1 MRGSITSLN
10 CDETIPMECII
21 SVICEIMNACID
33 ADHEMSDLEEVLDE
47 ALQLDFNVQ
56 AEDDSPYMVSA
67 LAALRISL

>member
-1 MRGSITSLN
+1 MNIN
-10 CDETIPMECII
+10 II
-21 SVICEIMNACID
+21 SISCETKNACIA

-67 LAALRISL
+67 LTALRISF